1 VRARPGS
8 LAQRIGVKR
17 GVAVSDGYEQ
27 RVEQAYQGEVYGEA
41 LFRELSARSAHEEER
56 AKWQVLQQL
65 EAETK
70 ARLRPLV
77 EALGGT
83 AAEDP
88 AQVERGIRYA
98 AKLAD
103 TPWLDLMAEFRDEL
117 PRYVRW
123 FEELE
128 GMGRPEDLAVLRA
141 ATQHERAI
149 LAFAEAELAGVADPT
164 ACLCTLLEAP
174 PGACRGGGEPPH

>member
-1 VRARPGS
+1 M
-8 LAQRIGVKR
+8 
-17 GVAVSDGYEQ
+17 SDSYER
-27 RVEQAYQGEVYGEA
+27 RVNQAYQGEVNGES
-41 LFRELSARSAHEEER
+41 LFRELAARSKDKTER

-77 EALGGT
+77 DKLGG
-83 AAEDP
+83 ALEEDP
-88 AQVERGIRYA
+88 ERAQQGVRYA
-98 AKLAD
+98 AKLAG
-103 TPWLDLMAEFRDEL
+103 TPWPDLMAEFRDEL

-128 GMGRPEDLAVLRA
+128 GMARPQDRLILHA

-149 LAFAEAELAGVADPT
+149 LAFAEAELANASDSI
-164 ACLCTLLEAP
+164 ACIRELLETP
-174 PGACRGGGEPPH
+174 PAGV